1 MAVDDRSRVA
11 THDPLVRV
19 QGLSKHY
26 AQGRW
31 LSREK
36 FVVQA
41 LENVDLSIEA
51 GCTLALV
58 GESGSGKST
67 LARCLARLEEPTAG
81 EISFDGKNL
90 LALSASELL
99 PIRKQIQ
106 LVLQEPAGA
115 LNPRFSAVD
124 VIAEPLV
131 IYRLGSKATRRKRA
145 LELMEQMG
153 LPPEWGGKSPR
164 EFSGGQ
170 RQRLAIARALALEP
184 RFLILDEVLSG
195 LDLSIQA
202 QIVNLLIEMQ
212 ASHGLTY
219 VLISHDLSLMASIA
233 DEIAVIYRG
242 KIVERGAPA
251 EVLTNSRHE
260 HTRALVASMLGCAR

>member
-1 MAVDDRSRVA
+1 MAADDQRQVA
-11 THDPLVRV
+11 THDPLVHVR
-19 QGLSKHY
+19 GLSKEY
-26 AQGRW
+26 AQRRW

-36 FVVQA
+36 FVVRA
-41 LENVDLSIEA
+41 LDNVDLSIET
-51 GCTLALV
+51 GRMLALV

-90 LALSASELL
+90 LALSREELL
-99 PIRKQIQ
+99 PLRRQIQ
-106 LVLQEPAGA
+106 LVMQEPAGA
-115 LNPRFSAVD
+115 LNARFSAIE

-131 IYRLGSKATRRKRA
+131 IHRLGCKATRRQRA
-145 LELMEQMG
+145 LELMHQVG
-153 LPPEWGGKSPR
+153 LPPEWGNKSPR

-170 RQRLAIARALALEP
+170 RQRLAIARALALGP

-212 ASHGLTY
+212 ASQGLTY
-219 VLISHDLSLMASIA
+219 VLISHDLSLVASVA
-233 DEIAVIYRG
+233 DEIAVIHRG

-260 HTRALVASMLGCAR
+260 QTRALVASMFR